1 MINLFGIV
9 FQGIMARMA
18 GGGLGA
24 HHLDKFK
31 ITWLPELIFS
41 IPFGVAFGYAT
52 TLLNIPEYSSIGLGI
67 LGMAWTY
74 IWMQSATAPGIHW
87 GKGAYNPNRTSTLK
101 PFVDFLNTM
110 SIRKWKIGPRYD
122 PSTAAYC
129 RLYMGVKGFLIGLP
143 VGGFP
148 LAILWPLSYEI
159 GNRFNSHALAEFLSG
174 IGAGIAIAIFVG
186 VLF

>member
-1 MINLFGIV
+1 MINLLGIV

-41 IPFGVAFGYAT
+41 IPFGVALGYAT
-52 TLLNIPEYSSIGLGI
+52 TLLDIPEYSSIGLGI

-74 IWMQSATAPGIHW
+74 VWMQSATAPGIHW

-101 PFVDFLNTM
+101 PFVDMLA
-110 SIRKWKIGPRYD
+110 KPLDLD

-143 VGGFP
+143 VGGIP

-186 VLF
+186 VLL